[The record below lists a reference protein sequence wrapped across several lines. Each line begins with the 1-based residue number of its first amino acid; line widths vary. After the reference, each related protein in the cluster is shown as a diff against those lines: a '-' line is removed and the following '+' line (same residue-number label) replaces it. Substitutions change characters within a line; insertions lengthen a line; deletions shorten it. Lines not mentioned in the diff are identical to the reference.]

1 MDYSSLKYSDEN
13 DRAHGLAGMAV
24 AMVAYNAQDY
34 IVSIS
39 LDTNPGEGFS
49 LAPEFGFNGNPRLS
63 AKLAWKQ
70 MLEQFELSAAMIM
83 GNAVCRACVGQR
95 QRPSAAVVNTL
106 HTLVADE
113 GHQCELDDD
122 EIERLFNKNMNYI
135 TRLFTHP
142 GVMSV
147 TTDFVTAVK
156 SRRSLTAA
164 EILDRLSA
172 LHGL

>member
-39 LDTNPGEGFS
+39 LDSTPGQGLT

-70 MLEQFELSAAMIM
+70 ILEQFELSAAMIM

-95 QRPSAAVVNTL
+95 RRPTDDVL
-106 HTLVADE
+106 HTLRTLISEE
-113 GHQCELDDD
+113 GKHCELEDD
-122 EIERLFNKNMNYI
+122 EIDRLFNKNINYI

-147 TTDFVTAVK
+147 TTDFVSTVK
-156 SRRSLTAA
+156 NRRSLSAS
-164 EILDRLSA
+164 EILDKLAA